1 VAVSF
6 KIPPGTTDKNIE
18 SVLDKLQNAI
28 QKFGTDVDAQSVE
41 VENKKEVLNGLAT
54 TLYDFDIQLQ
64 DFVNNF
70 SANTKSQTDDADA
83 ANIRTKVAE
92 FQNKLING
100 QFSIE
105 EANTLITDLA
115 EFFGQAV
122 TIYENEFPSAEEAK
136 KTIEEAKEAEE
147 KGAEEEK
154 PIEEKPAEEKT
165 EEEKKETTSSARD
178 LLNSFLTS
186 IEEIKKNLLA
196 VNKYISRYMATDP
209 GKDPWNLSASQQK
222 TIEIPLIESFKTL
235 GESLQDSSASIEK
248 LAAAVP
254 ENEIIDAI
262 SVNILTLISD
272 IEIILAMPSA
282 TPVEILEESEIEGE
296 DLEKLFGEVSEI
308 IEKFDSTLVTVSG
321 LLSQAEE
328 WLETY
333 TDSIPEEGKIWIVD
347 AELENKIL
355 QSAGEISTD
364 LDILAETSKYLY
376 NFTDNSEE
384 LKALSESAKIAQLIK
399 DAIAKGVASEAGKKE
414 LVSSLETIYEN
425 LKTPMESIPRIEL
438 YKEIGANVK
447 KGPEKESGITYDQRL
462 EFIVGLSDVVKD
474 TETAVATVRENT
486 EQLTIHLGDAKSD
499 STSPVPVRVRKP
511 EETKNTAA
519 DILEKAEK
527 LPLIRKAITAG
538 VENFAKMR
546 KDMQKVVTDISK
558 KPIDFKKLGDEL
570 VDITT
575 DYSGLI
581 SDGITQYGNIIE
593 GNYQYKDIAG
603 IMDRFREALA
613 DIISDFP
620 EFVSGKL
627 MGKELKG
634 LGKDLLKGFGGIL
647 GNLFGKSKVPTNLGQ
662 ATASGYY

>member
-1 VAVSF
+1 MAVSF

-64 DFVNNF
+64 DFGNNF

-136 KTIEEAKEAEE
+136 KTK
-147 KGAEEEK
+147 
-154 PIEEKPAEEKT
+154 
-165 EEEKKETTSSARD
+165 EEKKETTSSARD

-296 DLEKLFGEVSEI
+296 DLERLFGEVSEI
-308 IEKFDSTLVTVSG
+308 IEKFDSALVTISG
-321 LLSQAEE
+321 LLSQAEK

-347 AELENKIL
+347 TGLENKIL
-355 QSAGEISTD
+355 QSAKEISTN
-364 LDILAETSKYLY
+364 LDILEETSKYLY

-384 LKALSESAKIAQLIK
+384 LK
-399 DAIAKGVASEAGKKE
+399 
-414 LVSSLETIYEN
+414 
-425 LKTPMESIPRIEL
+425 
-438 YKEIGANVK
+438 
-447 KGPEKESGITYDQRL
+447 
-462 EFIVGLSDVVKD
+462 D
-474 TETAVATVRENT
+474 T
-486 EQLTIHLGDAKSD
+486 
-499 STSPVPVRVRKP
+499 
-511 EETKNTAA
+511 
-519 DILEKAEK
+519 
-527 LPLIRKAITAG
+527 
-538 VENFAKMR
+538 
-546 KDMQKVVTDISK
+546 
-558 KPIDFKKLGDEL
+558 
-570 VDITT
+570 
-575 DYSGLI
+575 
-581 SDGITQYGNIIE
+581 
-593 GNYQYKDIAG
+593 
-603 IMDRFREALA
+603 
-613 DIISDFP
+613 
-620 EFVSGKL
+620 L
-627 MGKELKG
+627 M
-634 LGKDLLKGFGGIL
+634 
-647 GNLFGKSKVPTNLGQ
+647 
-662 ATASGYY
+662 